1 MSNEQLMQAITEI
14 NAGNKS
20 KGKQLLLNFLQR
32 EPNNEIGWMWLA
44 YIAENDDEKIKDL
57 KKVLEINPQN
67 EKVIAALKKLE
78 PHILEPNLEKTIFN
92 SQNSTTDS
100 LSSEIN
106 QIVNSS
112 RSVEFIP
119 ANCPNCGGELRVP
132 ADRNVVKCM
141 YCGHDV
147 IIHDPNKIDV
157 NLELKFDINKPLKL
171 AKIAE
176 DSKNF
181 EEGSKYYSQVL
192 EHDQDYPPA
201 WFGKARCVAWRTTL
215 LSPTFDEAVSYVKC
229 ALAIKSYNG
238 ADLGLTIENISSAVS
253 SYTSSVMK
261 GLLERSNSLQPV
273 PGKGTMNTITNLANT
288 MNLMKQIDDSFNNQ
302 YYPTIYKTIMF
313 CSQMSPTKL
322 AGAEIYR
329 TITILNNSKQLS
341 KKTKSIL
348 KQSFKN
354 IIDDISKKYPDLRK
368 PKL

>member
-1 MSNEQLMQAITEI
+1 MSNEQLMQAINEI

-20 KGKQLLLNFLQR
+20 QGKQLLLNFLQR

-44 YIAENDDEKIKDL
+44 YCADNDDEKIRDL

-67 EKVIAALKKLE
+67 EKVIAALKRLQ
-78 PHILEPNLEKTIFN
+78 PSISEPNLEKTISN
-92 SQNSTTDS
+92 SENSNTEA

-106 QIVNSS
+106 RIVSGS
-112 RSVEFIP
+112 RSIEFIP

-132 ADRNVVKCM
+132 VDRSIVKCM

-176 DSKNF
+176 DSKNY

-201 WFGKARCVAWRTTL
+201 WFGKARCVAWRSTL
-215 LSPTFDEAVSYVKC
+215 LSPTFDEAVSYIKC
-229 ALAIKSYNG
+229 ALAIKSYSG
-238 ADLGLTIENISSAVS
+238 EDLGLTIENISSAVT
-253 SYTSSVMK
+253 SYTSLVLNR
-261 GLLERSNSLQPV
+261 LLERSNSLQSV
-273 PGKGTMNTITNLANT
+273 PGKGTMNTITNLANAV
-288 MNLMKQIDDSFNNQ
+288 NLMKQIDESFNNQ
-302 YYPTIYKTIMF
+302 YYPTIYRTIMF
-313 CSQMSPTKL
+313 CSQTSPTKL
-322 AGAEIYR
+322 AGAEIYK
-329 TITILNNSKQLS
+329 TITLLSKSKQLS
-341 KKTKSIL
+341 TKTKSNL

-354 IIDDISKKYPDLRK
+354 VIDDIRKKYPDLQK